1 MSTYLATLPGFMAAY
16 SMEIETDKLFAFYKD
31 EAMTQEITNMTMEEE
46 MIIYAKFTP
55 PENCSVILTAFKTKS
70 GNERVHIAYLVD
82 KGYKFTH
89 ANYFPQYSIY
99 EIDGKENSEDNV
111 EFVCEEN
118 RAYVVRYDTNLD
130 M

>member
-1 MSTYLATLPGFMAAY
+1 MVAY
-16 SMEIETDKLFAFYKD
+16 SMEIETGKLFAFYKD
-31 EAMTQEITNMTMEEE
+31 EAMTQEITNMTMEEK
-46 MIIYAKFTP
+46 MTIYAKFTP
-55 PENCSVILTAFKTKS
+55 PENFSVILTAFKTKS
-70 GNERVHIAYLVD
+70 GHIAYLVD

-99 EIDGKENSEDNV
+99 EIDGKENSEDDV

-118 RAYVVRYDTNLD
+118 RAYVVRYDTSLD